1 METKERTT
9 PITGKE
15 GCEIEVKVAA
25 EWTRNYRERYH
36 KGVIISQ
43 FFGAEILQRILQQP
57 DCLGIR
63 IYYANSK
70 KLTGFQRF
78 MVAIANFLKSI
89 SGAHG
94 EIHLVLAGAT
104 KEGLD
109 QIPASGEMEVSSPV
123 AQPQLFNANVA
134 AAAPVANAN
143 TTAKTILGEQS
154 MPCPGAA
161 GCPQNV
167 LTN

>member
-15 GCEIEVKVAA
+15 GCEIDLNVAA
-25 EWTRNYRERYH
+25 DWTKNYRHRYP
-36 KGVIISQ
+36 KGTISQ

-57 DCLGIR
+57 DCMGIR

-70 KLTGFQRF
+70 QLTGFQRF
-78 MVAIANFLKSI
+78 MVSIANFLKDI

-94 EIHLVLAGAT
+94 EVHLVLTGAT
-104 KEGLD
+104 KEGFD
-109 QIPASGEMEVSSPV
+109 QIPKSGEMEVSSNV
-123 AQPQLFNANVA
+123 AAPQLFRANVA
-134 AAAPVANAN
+134 APAPAPNGSAKPLVA
-143 TTAKTILGEQS
+143 EQS

-161 GCPQNV
+161 GCPKNV
-167 LTN
+167 LTGAE